1 MSGIVSPSG
10 VSGGSSCEAEVGDKG
25 PWVDVRR
32 NEVLRSLD
40 CKESEGWRPCGTRV
54 LTRVSLSSA
63 AICVGEVVSGDWCG
77 SDSPWAGEGAPAA
90 ALMASLNAASSGSV
104 SA

>member
-1 MSGIVSPSG
+1 M
-10 VSGGSSCEAEVGDKG
+10 GDRG
-25 PWVDVRR
+25 ACVDVRR

-40 CKESEGWRPCGTRV
+40 CTEREGWRPCGARV
-54 LTRVSLSSA
+54 LARVSVSSL
-63 AICVGEVVSGDWCG
+63 AICVGEVVSGDWYVCG
-77 SDSPWAGEGAPAA
+77 SPWAGGGAPTA